1 MSQISEKCPLIFPP
15 RHDKGTDALTL
26 VDASF
31 IGNQCGSFVS
41 PEHLTFSLLTEFSV
55 VQTLG
60 SWSETMNCYHAT
72 GVCSTPTSRPFTS
85 GYFSPVVQ
93 GWYHICSFSRFKQGG
108 NSNDVTI
115 MVVRNNIFY
124 LIFFSPPPYLLLGR
138 LSGGGLW
145 QCCHLGLENYR
156 HMFRHG
162 QSVENKKQ
170 KKVS

>member
-1 MSQISEKCPLIFPP
+1 MSQISETFLLIFPP

-41 PEHLTFSLLTEFSV
+41 PKHLTFSLLTEFSV

-115 MVVRNNIFY
+115 MVVRNDIF
-124 LIFFSPPPYLLLGR
+124 LFNFLLSTSLFLTRAAQWWRPMAVLSPRTGELPAYVSTR
-138 LSGGGLW
+138 
-145 QCCHLGLENYR
+145 
-156 HMFRHG
+156 
-162 QSVENKKQ
+162 SVSRE
-170 KKVS
+170 